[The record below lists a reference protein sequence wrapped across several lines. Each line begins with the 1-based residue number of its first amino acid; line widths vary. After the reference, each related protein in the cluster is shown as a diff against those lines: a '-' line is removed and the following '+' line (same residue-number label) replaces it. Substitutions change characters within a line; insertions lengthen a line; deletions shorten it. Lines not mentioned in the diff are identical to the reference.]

1 MNFKNIVIGLAA
13 AAVLGGAGF
22 GLYRM
27 GMARGMGMA
36 AGAPAAGA
44 APGGPASAATDPS
57 TWGIPEGEAATRRH
71 IEAGLKAGMVDPLTG
86 RKILHYHDPMV
97 PGKKFEAPGKS
108 PFMDMMLVPAYAGAE
123 GADAGTVTVS
133 PRIRQNIGLRTATVV
148 EGALA
153 PAVSAVGAIA
163 WNERAQAIVQ
173 ARAMG
178 YVEKL
183 HVRATLDRVT
193 KGQPLVDIYVPDWVA
208 AQEEFLSVRR
218 MRGVDMDVLVD
229 AARARMRQAGMN
241 DAQIRLV
248 ESSGRVQARLTIQAP
263 ISGIITE
270 LVAREGMTMMPGMT
284 AARINGLDTVWAN
297 AEVPE
302 SQAALLRPGDRV
314 VATSPA
320 LPNLS
325 FEGRVQALL
334 PEVNP
339 QTRTLK
345 ARMELANP
353 GARLAPGM
361 FVRMSFAD
369 ERERK
374 TLLVPTEAIIAT
386 GKRTLVMLAE
396 EGGRFRPAEVV
407 TGIETGGQT
416 EIRQGLQAGQRVVLS
431 GQFLIDS
438 EASLAGIEARL
449 GQAAPAAADT
459 HRTRAVIEAIAGEVL
474 TLSHPEI
481 PDLKWPAMT
490 VDFTLAPVLGSPK
503 LTVGEAVEIEFRTQE
518 GEAPQI
524 VGIRHATP
532 DLAQGVSAGG
542 AK

>member
-13 AAVLGGAGF
+13 AAVLGAAGL
-22 GLYRM
+22 GLYRI
-27 GMARGMGMA
+27 GMARGMGMS
-36 AGAPAAGA
+36 AGA
-44 APGGPASAATDPS
+44 APAAPASATADPS

-71 IEAGLKAGMVDPLTG
+71 IEDGLKAGMVDPLTG
-86 RKILHYHDPMV
+86 RTILHYHDPMV
-97 PGKKFEAPGKS
+97 PGKKFETPGKS
-108 PFMDMMLVPAYAGAE
+108 PFMDMMLVPAYGGGE
-123 GADAGTVTVS
+123 GADAGTVTIS
-133 PRIRQNIGLRTATVV
+133 PRIRQNIGLRTATVA
-148 EGALA
+148 EGTLA

-163 WNERAQAIVQ
+163 WNERDQAIVQ

-218 MRGVDMDVLVD
+218 MRGTELAALVD
-229 AARARMRQAGMN
+229 AARARMHQAGMN
-241 DAQIRLV
+241 DEQIRLV
-248 ESSGRVQARLTIQAP
+248 ESSGRVQARLTIRAP
-263 ISGIITE
+263 IGGVVTE
-270 LVAREGMTMMPGMT
+270 LVAREGMTMTPGMT
-284 AARINGLDTVWAN
+284 AARINGLETVWAN

-320 LPNLS
+320 LPDAS

-339 QTRTLK
+339 ATRTVR

-353 GARLAPGM
+353 GARLVPGM

-374 TLLVPTEAIIAT
+374 ALLVPTEALIAT

-396 EGGRFRPAEVV
+396 EDGRFRPAEVLP
-407 TGIETGGQT
+407 GIETGGQT
-416 EIRQGLQAGQRVVLS
+416 EIKQGLRAGQRVVLS

-449 GQAAPAAADT
+449 GAEAPAAADT
-459 HRTRAVIEAIAGEVL
+459 HRTRAVIEAVAGELL
-474 TLSHPEI
+474 TLSHPAI
-481 PDLKWPAMT
+481 PALKWPAMT
-490 VDFTLAPVLGSPK
+490 MDFKLAPTIEAPK
-503 LTVGEAVEIEFRTQE
+503 LAAGEDVEIEFRMQE
-518 GEAPQI
+518 GDAPQI
-524 VGIRHATP
+524 VGIRRAAPGT
-532 DLAQGVSAGG
+532 AAGG